1 MVRLTDDVRNTCK
14 SVHNVQIVQ
23 NIKVNIKSD
32 SHSVSGPLNYNTAFW
47 AVLLPRSAEGQLR
60 RGFSFHQTIFER
72 DCPLWLRPH
81 VLGSQKG
88 WVARIF
94 GQKGSR
100 ISWRHRGGR
109 ERRRPGGKSSTIRNW
124 FAKAELSRAIT
135 QSEDFLLD
143 PGLLLIS
150 QPQRDGTVMTMML

>member
-1 MVRLTDDVRNTCK
+1 MTIQPFEL
-14 SVHNVQIVQ
+14 
-23 NIKVNIKSD
+23 
-32 SHSVSGPLNYNTAFW
+32 
-47 AVLLPRSAEGQLR
+47 RSAEGQLR
-60 RGFSFHQTIFER
+60 RGSSFRQTILER

-88 WVARIF
+88 WGARIF
-94 GQKGSR
+94 GQEGSR

-150 QPQRDGTVMTMML
+150 QPQRDGTGMPMMF